1 MHYIFPISILPYCA
15 LLFPLV
21 SHPVK
26 QDADGGSLQDKAQI
40 LWRRLILKAEGVVG
54 FYGQKS
60 PSDKGTSAYLHR
72 MISLFFAPLLRFLS
86 KTNSIC
92 KASLF
97 LQSSVIA

>member
-1 MHYIFPISILPYCA
+1 MHCFSPINILPHCA

-72 MISLFFAPLLRFLS
+72 MISLFLHLS
-86 KTNSIC
+86 RAFYQKQILYVKQVYFFNH
-92 KASLF
+92 L
-97 LQSSVIA
+97 

>member
-1 MHYIFPISILPYCA
+1 MHYFSPISILPHCA

-40 LWRRLILKAEGVVG
+40 LWRLKAEGVVG

-60 PSDKGTSAYLHR
+60 PLDKGTSASTR
-72 MISLFFAPLLRFLS
+72 RSIAACMVRAAGVCGMISTFFCTLTTHQGA
-86 KTNSIC
+86 
-92 KASLF
+92 
-97 LQSSVIA
+97 